1 MNVTNAPYYAL
12 SLKNRGPEK
21 EHLGRAQLERFFLT
35 KTGPYLELVDVS
47 HHLNALLVVMSV
59 RP

>member
-1 MNVTNAPYYAL
+1 MIVNNAPYSAL
-12 SLKNRGPEK
+12 SLKNREGQIKYTLE
-21 EHLGRAQLERFFLT
+21 EHSWKIFLS
-35 KTGPYLELVDVS
+35 KTGPYLELVDAS